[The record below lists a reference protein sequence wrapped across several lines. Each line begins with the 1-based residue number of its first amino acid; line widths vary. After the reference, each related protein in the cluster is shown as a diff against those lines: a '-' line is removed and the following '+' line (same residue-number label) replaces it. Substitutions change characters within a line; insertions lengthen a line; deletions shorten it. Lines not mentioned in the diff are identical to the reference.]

1 MTQESRMPVSELS
14 PRELRAEAE
23 PLECRTS
30 GELAPLEG
38 VIGQDR
44 ALRALNFG
52 LGMREKGF
60 NLYVAGPPGTGKT
73 TAVRNFLEGIA
84 KSRPAPPDLC
94 YVNNFRNA
102 YEPIYIQLPTGR
114 ARTFQKDVDT
124 FIEETR
130 RAVPRTLQSD
140 EFQSKREALLKT
152 AEERRHKILSDL
164 GREAERSGFSI
175 QATALGIMLVP
186 IIDGRP
192 VSDEELAALPDRV
205 KREIDEKRENIESKF
220 SEAMKQTAVLD
231 KEARASLRKLT
242 SDAVEYAIGFLTDTL
257 AKAYEDIPEVMA
269 YLKDAKADILENLE
283 SFVGVQE
290 PPTSQAQMLAPWAKD
305 LPFRRYKVNVIVDN
319 SQVKGAPVIFEE
331 NPTYTNLFGRI
342 EKEAQFGSFTT
353 DFTLVK
359 GGSMHKANGGYLV
372 IRVEELLGNMLS
384 YDGLKRALR
393 NNRIVIEEAGERL
406 GFISTKSLT
415 PQPIPL
421 DVKVI
426 LVGNPLVYQILYA
439 YDPEFREFFKVKAD
453 FDTTI
458 ERSKENMQR
467 YASFVCTLCVK
478 EGLRHLESS
487 AIAKVVEYGS
497 RLADDQRKLST
508 RFAEIADLIR
518 EANYYATQEGSEYIN
533 ADHILRALDEKVY
546 RSNLIQ
552 QKILEMTQR
561 GLILIDTS
569 GTKVAQVNGLSVIS
583 LGDFAFGRPSRVTAS
598 IGLGRE
604 GVIDIER
611 EAKMGGPIHTKGV
624 LILGGY
630 LANKYAQDKPLSLS
644 ARLVFEQSYEGVEGD
659 SASSTELYAILSALA
674 DLPVKQNIAVTGS
687 VNQKGE
693 VQAIGGVN
701 EKIEGFYEL
710 CKARGLKGDESVM
723 IPKSNVQD
731 LMLKEEVVKTVA
743 DGRFH
748 IYPVSTIDEGIEVL
762 TGAKAGQRRKGRS
775 FEPNTVNYRVDHRLR
790 QMAEA
795 MAKFPEA
802 APHRRTSSRRKNDE

>member
-1 MTQESRMPVSELS
+1 MPTSELS
-14 PRELRAEAE
+14 PRDLRMECE

-30 GELAPLEG
+30 GDLSPLDG
-38 VIGQDR
+38 IIGQDR
-44 ALRALNFG
+44 ALRALNLG
-52 LGMREKGF
+52 LGIGERGF
-60 NLYVAGPPGTGKT
+60 NLYVAGPSGTGKT
-73 TAVRNFLEGIA
+73 TAVRNFLEALA
-84 KSRPAPPDLC
+84 KGRAPPSDWC
-94 YVNNFRNA
+94 YVNNFRNP
-102 YEPIYIQLPTGR
+102 YEPLCLRLPTGR
-114 ARTFQKDVDT
+114 ARTFQKDVDN
-124 FIEETR
+124 FIDEAR
-130 RAVPRTLQSD
+130 RAVPRALQSD
-140 EFQSKREALLKT
+140 EFQSKRDGLIKAT
-152 AEERRHKILSDL
+152 EERRNRILSDL

-175 QATALGIMLVP
+175 QPTPVGIMLAP

-192 VSDEELAALPDRV
+192 INEEELGSLPDRV
-205 KREIDEKRENIESKF
+205 RKEIDKKRENVESRF
-220 SEAMKQTAVLD
+220 GDALKQIAALD
-231 KEARASLRKLT
+231 KETRDALRKLT
-242 SDAVEYAIGFLTDTL
+242 SDAIHYAIGFLMDALVKT
-257 AKAYEDIPEVMA
+257 YEDVPEA
-269 YLKDAKADILENLE
+269 ISYLKDFRTDILENFELFAGVHEEHAHTE
-283 SFVGVQE
+283 SQL
-290 PPTSQAQMLAPWAKD
+290 MAPWMKD

-319 SQVKGAPVIFEE
+319 SELKGAPVIFEE

-353 DFTLVK
+353 DFTLIK

-372 IRVEELLGNMLS
+372 IPVQELLGNVLS

-421 DVKVI
+421 NMKVI
-426 LVGNPLVYQILYA
+426 LVGNPLIYQLLLS
-439 YDPEFREFFKVKAD
+439 YDTEFREFFKVKAD

-458 ERSKENMQR
+458 ERNKENLRR
-467 YASFVCTLCVK
+467 YASFVCTLCGK
-478 EGLRHLESS
+478 EGLKHLESS
-487 AIAKVVEYGS
+487 AISKVVEYGS
-497 RLADDQRKLST
+497 RLAEDQRKLST
-508 RFAEIADLIR
+508 RFSEVADLIR
-518 EANYYATQEGSEYIN
+518 EAHYYAVQDGSEYIK
-533 ADHILRALDEKVY
+533 ADHITKALEEKVY

-552 QKILEMTQR
+552 QKILEMIER

-569 GTKVAQVNGLSVIS
+569 GTKTGQVNGLSVIS

-598 IGLGRE
+598 IGLGRG

-659 SASSTELYAILSALA
+659 SASSTELYSILSALA
-674 DLPVKQNIAVTGS
+674 DLPAKQNIAVTGS

-710 CKARGLKGDESVM
+710 CKARGFKGDESVM

-731 LMLKEEVVKTVA
+731 LMLKEEVVKAVSE
-743 DGRFH
+743 GRFH
-748 IYPVSTIDEGIEVL
+748 IYPVSNIDEGIEIL
-762 TGAKAGQRRKGRS
+762 TGVKGGERRKDGS
-775 FEPNTVNYRVDHRLR
+775 FEPNTVNYKVDQRLR
-790 QMAEA
+790 EMART
-795 MAKFPEA
+795 MAKFIEA
-802 APHRRTSSRRKNDE
+802 PARTKASSRGKK